1 MFLVLQGGIM
11 LLNSKKK
18 KNSHKYVVSKKT
30 KNSRRV
36 IRAIA
41 IKIIEKNVVH

>member
-18 KNSHKYVVSKKT
+18 KNSHKYVVSQKTKKT
-30 KNSRRV
+30 V
-36 IRAIA
+36 GGLYGP
-41 IKIIEKNVVH
+41 

>member
-11 LLNSKKK
+11 LLNSKK

-36 IRAIA
+36 IWAIA